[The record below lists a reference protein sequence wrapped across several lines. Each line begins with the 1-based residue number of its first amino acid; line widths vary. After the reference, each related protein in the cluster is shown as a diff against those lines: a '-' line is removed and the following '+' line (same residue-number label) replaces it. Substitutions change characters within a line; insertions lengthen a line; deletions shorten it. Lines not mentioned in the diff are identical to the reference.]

1 MIKFYL
7 YIYRRMVVLKKSI
20 IGIAAISL
28 LLVGC
33 SNSEAKK
40 DKVKMGQ
47 VMQDGHKTIS
57 YIVDGDEDN
66 HNLTKNSKLDR
77 YIISENGKI
86 TVYND
91 TGDTKLGK
99 IAQMNEDKL
108 EDYIKDQDKKYFEDE
123 KDQNIQDQKDEYK
136 KYKDNKESME
146 DAYNDYKQ
154 MDSDEKKHFLHI
166 NEVSEKDMVDQIAK
180 NNKADKYNQKQMKK
194 LKAKKYEAPKPR
206 DLKIKVKTD
215 DSGNNTKE
223 ESINLGSAYFDS
235 PGKYESDKDARKNYM
250 AFSNVQTATDI
261 YDKRYVGI
269 SDMEYADD
277 NGYEDDYSYLIT
289 EGGKK
294 SEGGI
299 LDSPKDKKVK
309 IDEEDY
315 EDE

>member
-1 MIKFYL
+1 M
-7 YIYRRMVVLKKSI
+7 KKGI
-20 IGIAAISL
+20 IGIATISL

-33 SNSEAKK
+33 SNSEANK

-47 VMQDGHKTIS
+47 VMQDGHKTVS

-66 HNLTKNSKLDR
+66 YNLTKDSKLDR

-99 IAQMNEDKL
+99 IARMKEEKL

-123 KDQNIQDQKDEYK
+123 KEQSIQNLKDQYKTDKDSK
-136 KYKDNKESME
+136 QSMK
-146 DAYNDYKQ
+146 DAYNEYKQ
-154 MDSDEKKHFLHI
+154 MDSDEQKKFLKS
-166 NEVSEKDMVDQIAK
+166 NEVTEKDMVNQIEK
-180 NNKADKYNQKQMKK
+180 NDKRDKQQQNN
-194 LKAKKYEAPKPR
+194 LKDIKELKYKEPKPR

-223 ESINLGSAYFDS
+223 ERINLGSAYFDS
-235 PGKYESDKDARKNYM
+235 ANKFENDKSARNNYM
-250 AFSNVQTATDI
+250 VFSNVQTTTDI

-277 NGYEDDYSYLIT
+277 NGYENEYSYLIT
-289 EGGKK
+289 EGGEK
-294 SEGGI
+294 SQGGI
-299 LDSPKDKKVK
+299 LDAPKDKKVK